1 MIKVILWD
9 IDGTLLDFEAA
20 ERNALRQ
27 CFSSFQLGE
36 CTDTMI
42 KKYSS
47 INAGYWYRLEL
58 GEINKQQVLLGRFQ
72 EFFRSEQICCPDI
85 EAFNQE
91 YQIQLGNTICFI
103 DHSDSLVQELRPF
116 VKQYAVTNGALIA
129 QKRKLENSGFDQLLD
144 DVFIS
149 DQIGAEKPGRE
160 FFDYVFLHIG
170 PYDKNE
176 IMIVGDSLT
185 SDMKGGNQAGIRCCW
200 YNPHNKKNTM
210 DITIDYT
217 IQNLY
222 QVKEILGCI

>member
-36 CTDTMI
+36 CTDAMI
-42 KKYSS
+42 AKYSS
-47 INAGYWYRLEL
+47 INATYWKRLEL
-58 GEINKQQVLLGRFQ
+58 GEISKRQVLLGRFQ
-72 EFFRSEQICCPDI
+72 EFFHTEQIHCHDI

-103 DHSDSLVQELRPF
+103 DHSDSLIQELQPLVR
-116 VKQYAVTNGALIA
+116 QYAVTNGAILA
-129 QKRKLENSGFDQLLD
+129 QERKLKKSGFNQLLD

-149 DQIGAEKPGRE
+149 DHIGTEKPSKK
-160 FFDYVFLHIG
+160 FFDHVFLHIG
-170 PYDKNE
+170 QYDKNE

-185 SDMKGGNQAGIRCCW
+185 SDMKGGNHAGIKCCW
-200 YNPHNKKNTM
+200 YNPKNLENTT
-210 DITIDYT
+210 DVTVDYM

-222 QVKEILGCI
+222 QVKEIIGCI